1 MWPFSSS
8 GTGVKFTEKDI
19 PSLQGK
25 VFIVTGGNSGLGK
38 QSVLDLARHEPQEIW
53 LTARTVEKANEA
65 IEDVKKTVS
74 NANIRPLALDLGS
87 FESIKAAARTFIA
100 ASKRLD
106 VLLLNAGCMAAPTA
120 LTNDGYELQFGTNH
134 VGHALFT
141 KLLTPVLEK
150 TATEPNSDVRVV
162 VLSSAAVAFTP
173 KEGIVFDT
181 LKTTQD
187 SIGTW
192 DRYGQSKLANA
203 LYARQ
208 LAQHYPQWTVTAI
221 HPGVVQTNLQHY
233 AVERHWFL
241 IPVMAIATRFL
252 TTVEDGAQ
260 NQLWAATAP
269 KNGITSGGLY
279 YPVGDL
285 TGGRRGTFSTD
296 DAMAKRLWEW
306 TEQELKDQTI

>member
-1 MWPFSSS
+1 MWPFGS
-8 GTGVKFTEKDI
+8 GSGVQYTANDI
-19 PSLQGK
+19 PSLKGK

-53 LTARTVEKANEA
+53 LTARTVEKADEA
-65 IEDVKKTVS
+65 IKDIKTKVPD
-74 NANIRPLALDLGS
+74 ANIKPLAMDLS
-87 FESIKAAARTFIA
+87 SLESIKAAARTFVA

-106 VLLLNAGCMAAPTA
+106 VLMLNAGCMAAPTA
-120 LTNDGYELQFGTNH
+120 LTADGYELQFGTNH

-141 KLLTPVLEK
+141 KLLAPVLDK
-150 TATEPNSDVRVV
+150 TASEPSADVRVV

-173 KEGIVFDT
+173 AGGILFDT
-181 LKTTQD
+181 LKTTQE

-208 LAQHYPQWTVTAI
+208 LAQHHPQWTVTAI

-233 AVERHWFL
+233 AVERHWF
-241 IPVMAIATRFL
+241 MAPIMSVVTMFL

-269 KNGITSGGLY
+269 KKDITSGGLY

-285 TGGRRGTFSTD
+285 TGGRRGLYSTD
-296 DAMAKRLWEW
+296 DVLAKRLWEW